1 MTGRDLMCSRCLQ
14 AEVHTDDW
22 QEAGI
27 IRIES
32 VSLNVSRDYQK
43 GTLMPGES
51 STPNSVST

>member
-1 MTGRDLMCSRCLQ
+1 MCNRWLQ

-27 IRIES
+27 IRIEFRY
-32 VSLNVSRDYQK
+32 LKESRDYQN

-51 STPNSVST
+51 SIPNSVST